1 LIAAN
6 DDNERIDGSMTGRIE
21 GKVALVTGA
30 ASGLGD
36 AIARRF
42 AAEGAAV
49 VLADIDQT
57 GGGALAEELGKGASF
72 VALDVTS
79 EAQWIAAFE
88 ATGERH
94 GRIDVLVNCAG
105 ITTYGSVEEV
115 TLDAFRHE
123 LDVDLLGPFLGCK
136 HVVPLMKASG
146 GGSVINIASMASI
159 RAEHY
164 LVAYNAAKAGVT
176 HMTKSAA
183 LHYAKA
189 GTGIR
194 CNSVHP
200 GVIHTPIL
208 DKVLQQ
214 AEDAE
219 SLYAEWLALHPIGRI
234 GRPEEVAA
242 LCLYLASDES
252 AFATG
257 AEFVLDGGSSL

>member
-1 LIAAN
+1 
-6 DDNERIDGSMTGRIE
+6 MTGRIE

-30 ASGLGD
+30 ASGLGA

-49 VLADIDQT
+49 ALADIDDA
-57 GGGALAEELGKGASF
+57 GGAALAAELGACACF
-72 VALDVTS
+72 LRLDVTREQDWIDAFATI
-79 EAQWIAAFE
+79 EA
-88 ATGERH
+88 RH
-94 GRIDVLVNCAG
+94 GRIDVLVNNAG

-123 LDVDLLGPFLGCK
+123 MDVDLVGPFLGCK
-136 HVVPLMKASG
+136 HVVPLMKRT

-176 HMTKSAA
+176 HMTKSVA
-183 LHYAKA
+183 LHYARA
-189 GTGIR
+189 GYGIR

-208 DKVLQQ
+208 DKVLAQ
-214 AEDAE
+214 AEDPEA
-219 SLYAEWLALHPIGRI
+219 LFAEWLALHPIGRI

>member
-1 LIAAN
+1 
-6 DDNERIDGSMTGRIE
+6 MTGRIE

-36 AIARRF
+36 AIVRRF

-49 VLADIDQT
+49 VLADIDADNGQ
-57 GGGALAEELGKGASF
+57 ALGKEMGPNAAF
-72 VALDVTS
+72 VVLDVTM
-79 EAQWIAAFE
+79 EDQWISAFE
-88 ATGERH
+88 EIDARH
-94 GRIDVLVNCAG
+94 GRLDVLVNCAG

-136 HVVPLMKASG
+136 HAVPLMRRT

-176 HMTKSAA
+176 HMTKSVA

-208 DKVLQQ
+208 DKVLAQ
-214 AEDAE
+214 AEDPDA
-219 SLYAEWLALHPIGRI
+219 LYAEWLALHPVGRI
-234 GRPEEVAA
+234 GKPEEVAA

>member
-1 LIAAN
+1 
-6 DDNERIDGSMTGRIE
+6 MTGRIE

-36 AIARRF
+36 AIVRRF

-49 VLADIDQT
+49 VLADIDADNGQ
-57 GGGALAEELGKGASF
+57 ALAKEMGPNAAF
-72 VALDVTS
+72 VVLDVTM
-79 EAQWIAAFE
+79 EDQWISAFE
-88 ATGERH
+88 EIDARH
-94 GRIDVLVNCAG
+94 GRLDVLVNCAG

-136 HVVPLMKASG
+136 HAVPLMRRT

-176 HMTKSAA
+176 HMTKSVA

-208 DKVLQQ
+208 DKVLAQ
-214 AEDAE
+214 AEDPDA
-219 SLYAEWLALHPIGRI
+219 LYAEWLALHPVGRI
-234 GRPEEVAA
+234 GKPEEVAA

>member
-1 LIAAN
+1 MA
-6 DDNERIDGSMTGRIE
+6 GRIE

-30 ASGLGD
+30 ASGLGL

-49 VLADIDQT
+49 AVADIDIANGT
-57 GGGALAEELGKGASF
+57 ALAADLGASAFFLDLDVTREDAWIAALAEI
-72 VALDVTS
+72 D
-79 EAQWIAAFE
+79 Q
-88 ATGERH
+88 RH
-94 GRIDVLVNCAG
+94 GRLDVLVNNAG
-105 ITTYGSVEEV
+105 ITTYGSVEDV

-123 LDVDLLGPFLGCK
+123 LEVDLVGPFLGCK
-136 HVVPLMKASG
+136 HIVPLMKRKGRDAA

-176 HMTKSAA
+176 HMTKSIA
-183 LHYAKA
+183 LHYARS
-189 GTGIR
+189 GYGIR

-208 DKVLQQ
+208 DKVLAQ
-214 AEDAE
+214 AEDPEA
-219 SLYAEWLALHPIGRI
+219 LYAEWLALHPVGRI
-234 GRPEEVAA
+234 GRPDEVAA

>member
-1 LIAAN
+1 
-6 DDNERIDGSMTGRIE
+6 MTGRIA

-30 ASGLGD
+30 ASGLGE
-36 AIARRF
+36 AIVRRY

-49 VLADIDQT
+49 VLADIDAVT
-57 GGGALAEELGKGASF
+57 GEALAAELGGSF
-72 VALDVTS
+72 IPLDVTQ
-79 EAQWIAAFE
+79 EAQWIAAFVAIE
-88 ATGERH
+88 ARH
-94 GRIDVLVNCAG
+94 GRLDVLVNCAG

-123 LDVDLLGPFLGCK
+123 LDVDLIGPFLGCK
-136 HVVPLMKASG
+136 HAVPLMKASG
-146 GGSVINIASMASI
+146 GGSVINISSMASI

-176 HMTKSAA
+176 HMTKSVA
-183 LHYAKA
+183 LHYAKS

-208 DKVLQQ
+208 DKVLAQ
-214 AEDAE
+214 AEDPEA
-219 SLYAEWLALHPIGRI
+219 LYAEWLALHPIGRI
-234 GRPEEVAA
+234 GRPAEVAA

>member
-1 LIAAN
+1 MGEQA
-6 DDNERIDGSMTGRIE
+6 MTGRIE

-30 ASGLGD
+30 ASGLGA

-49 VLADIDQT
+49 ALADIDDA
-57 GGGALAEELGKGASF
+57 GGAALAAELGACACF
-72 VALDVTS
+72 LRLDVTREQDWIDAFATI
-79 EAQWIAAFE
+79 EA
-88 ATGERH
+88 RH
-94 GRIDVLVNCAG
+94 GRIDVLVNNAG

-123 LDVDLLGPFLGCK
+123 MDVDLVGPFLGCK
-136 HVVPLMKASG
+136 HVVPLMKRT

-176 HMTKSAA
+176 HMTKSVA
-183 LHYAKA
+183 LHYARA
-189 GTGIR
+189 GYGIR

-208 DKVLQQ
+208 DKVLAQ
-214 AEDAE
+214 AEDPEA
-219 SLYAEWLALHPIGRI
+219 LFAEWLALHPIGRL
-234 GRPEEVAA
+234 GQPEEVAA

>member
-1 LIAAN
+1 
-6 DDNERIDGSMTGRIE
+6 MTGRIE
-21 GKVALVTGA
+21 GKIALVTGA
-30 ASGLGD
+30 ASGLGE

-49 VLADIDQT
+49 VLADIDADN
-57 GGGALAEELGKGASF
+57 GKALAAELGGGASF
-72 VALDVTS
+72 VVLDVTR
-79 EAQWIAAFE
+79 EDQWIAAFE
-88 ATGERH
+88 EIEARH
-94 GRIDVLVNCAG
+94 GRLDVLVNCAG

-136 HVVPLMKASG
+136 HALPLMRRVKTEMG

-176 HMTKSAA
+176 HMTKSVA

-208 DKVLQQ
+208 DKVLAQ
-214 AEDAE
+214 AEDPDA
-219 SLYAEWLALHPIGRI
+219 LYAEWLALHPVGRI
-234 GRPEEVAA
+234 GKPEEVAA

>member
-1 LIAAN
+1 
-6 DDNERIDGSMTGRIE
+6 MTGRIA
-21 GKVALVTGA
+21 GKVALVTGGS
-30 ASGLGD
+30 SGLGA
-36 AIARRF
+36 AIVERF

-49 VLADIDQT
+49 VVADIDREA
-57 GGGALAEELGKGASF
+57 GEALVARIGASASF
-72 VALDVTS
+72 VMLDVRE

-88 ATGERH
+88 QVASTH
-94 GRIDVLVNCAG
+94 GLLDVLVNCAG
-105 ITTYGSVEEV
+105 ITTYGSVEDL
-115 TLDAFRHE
+115 TMDAFRHE

-136 HVVPLMKASG
+136 HVVPLMRANGEEPQAKG
-146 GGSVINIASMASI
+146 RGGSVINIASMASI

-164 LVAYNAAKAGVT
+164 LAAYNAAKAGVT

-183 LHYAKA
+183 LHYARK
-189 GTGIR
+189 GYGIR

-208 DKVLQQ
+208 DKVLAQ
-214 AEDAE
+214 AEDAKA
-219 SLYAEWLALHPIGRI
+219 LFAEWEALHPVGRL
-234 GRPEEVAA
+234 GQPEEVAA

>member
-1 LIAAN
+1 
-6 DDNERIDGSMTGRIE
+6 MTGRIE
-21 GKVALVTGA
+21 GKIALVTGA
-30 ASGLGD
+30 ASGLGE

-49 VLADIDQT
+49 VLADIDAEN
-57 GGGALAEELGKGASF
+57 GKALAEEMGGGASF
-72 VALDVTS
+72 VVLDVTR
-79 EAQWIAAFE
+79 EDQWIAAFE
-88 ATGERH
+88 EIEARH
-94 GRIDVLVNCAG
+94 GRLDVLVNCAG

-136 HVVPLMKASG
+136 HAVPLMRRVKTEMG

-176 HMTKSAA
+176 HMTKSVA

-208 DKVLQQ
+208 DKVLAQ
-214 AEDAE
+214 AEDPDA
-219 SLYAEWLALHPIGRI
+219 LYAEWLALHPVGRI
-234 GRPEEVAA
+234 GKPEEVAA

>member
-1 LIAAN
+1 MA
-6 DDNERIDGSMTGRIE
+6 GRIA

-36 AIARRF
+36 AIVRRF
-42 AAEGAAV
+42 HEEGATV
-49 VLADIDQT
+49 VLTDIDEANGT
-57 GGGALAEELGKGASF
+57 ALANELGARTDF
-72 VALDVTS
+72 LQLDVTS
-79 EAQWIAAFE
+79 EENWIAVFA
-88 ATGERH
+88 AIASRH
-94 GRIDVLVNCAG
+94 GRLDVLVNCAG

-123 LDVDLLGPFLGCK
+123 MDVDLVGPFLGCK
-136 HVVPLMKASG
+136 HVVPLMRKT
-146 GGSVINIASMASI
+146 GGSVINISSMASI

-176 HMTKSAA
+176 HMTKSVA
-183 LHYAKA
+183 LHYARA
-189 GTGIR
+189 GYGMR

-208 DKVLQQ
+208 DKVLAQ
-214 AEDAE
+214 AEDPDA
-219 SLYAEWLALHPIGRI
+219 LYAEWLALHPIGRI
-234 GRPEEVAA
+234 GKPEEVAA

>member
-1 LIAAN
+1 M
-6 DDNERIDGSMTGRIE
+6 SGRIE

-30 ASGLGD
+30 GSGLGE
-36 AIARRF
+36 AIARRY
-42 AAEGAAV
+42 AAEGAVV
-49 VLADIDQT
+49 VLADIDRAA
-57 GGGALAEELGKGASF
+57 GEALAAELGETAAF
-72 VALDVTS
+72 VALDVTK
-79 EAQWIAAFE
+79 EDQWIAAF
-88 ATGERH
+88 AAVGQQH
-94 GRIDVLVNCAG
+94 GRLDVLVNCAG
-105 ITTYGSVEEV
+105 ITTVGSVEDLA
-115 TLDAFRHE
+115 LDGFRHE

-136 HVVPLMKASG
+136 HGIPLLKNAAG
-146 GGSVINIASMASI
+146 EGGSVINIASMASI

-176 HMTKSAA
+176 HMTKSVA

-189 GTGIR
+189 GYGIR

-208 DKVLQQ
+208 DKVLAQ
-214 AEDAE
+214 AADPEA
-219 SLYAEWLALHPIGRI
+219 LYAEWLALHPVGRI

>member
-1 LIAAN
+1 
-6 DDNERIDGSMTGRIE
+6 MTGRIE

-30 ASGLGD
+30 ASGLGE
-36 AIARRF
+36 AIARRY

-49 VLADIDQT
+49 VLADIDRAA
-57 GGGALAEELGKGASF
+57 GEALAAELGETASF
-72 VALDVTS
+72 VALDVTQEDQWVAAY
-79 EAQWIAAFE
+79 EAVGQ
-88 ATGERH
+88 RH
-94 GRIDVLVNCAG
+94 GRLDVLVNCAG
-105 ITTYGSVEEV
+105 ITTVGSVED
-115 TLDAFRHE
+115 LALGAFRHE

-136 HVVPLMKASG
+136 HGIPLLKNAAG
-146 GGSVINIASMASI
+146 EGGSVINIASMASI

-176 HMTKSAA
+176 HMTKSVA
-183 LHYAKA
+183 LHYARA
-189 GTGIR
+189 GYGIR

-208 DKVLQQ
+208 DKVLAQ
-214 AEDAE
+214 AEDPEA
-219 SLYAEWLALHPIGRI
+219 LYAEWLALHPLGRI

>member
-1 LIAAN
+1 
-6 DDNERIDGSMTGRIE
+6 MTGRIE

-36 AIARRF
+36 AIVRRF

-49 VLADIDQT
+49 VLADIDADNGQ
-57 GGGALAEELGKGASF
+57 ALAKEMGPNAAF
-72 VALDVTS
+72 VVLDVTM
-79 EAQWIAAFE
+79 EDQWISAFE
-88 ATGERH
+88 EIDARH
-94 GRIDVLVNCAG
+94 GRMDVLVNCAG

-136 HVVPLMKASG
+136 HVVPLMRG
-146 GGSVINIASMASI
+146 TGGSVINIASMASI

-176 HMTKSAA
+176 HMTKSVA

-208 DKVLQQ
+208 DKVLAQ
-214 AEDAE
+214 AEDPDA
-219 SLYAEWLALHPIGRI
+219 LYAEWLALHPVGRI
-234 GRPEEVAA
+234 GKPEEVAA

>member
-1 LIAAN
+1 
-6 DDNERIDGSMTGRIE
+6 MTGRIE
-21 GKVALVTGA
+21 GKIALVTGA
-30 ASGLGD
+30 ASGLGE

-49 VLADIDQT
+49 VLADIDAEN
-57 GGGALAEELGKGASF
+57 GKALAAELGGGASF
-72 VALDVTS
+72 VVLDVTR
-79 EAQWIAAFE
+79 EDQWIAAFE
-88 ATGERH
+88 EIEARH
-94 GRIDVLVNCAG
+94 GRLDVLVNCAG

-136 HVVPLMKASG
+136 HAVPLMRRVKTEMG

-176 HMTKSAA
+176 HMTKSVA

-189 GTGIR
+189 GTGIC

-208 DKVLQQ
+208 DKVLAQ
-214 AEDAE
+214 AEDPDA
-219 SLYAEWLALHPIGRI
+219 LYAEWLALHPVGRI
-234 GRPEEVAA
+234 GKPEEVAA

>member
-1 LIAAN
+1 
-6 DDNERIDGSMTGRIE
+6 MTGRIE

-30 ASGLGD
+30 ASGLGA

-49 VLADIDQT
+49 ALAGIDDA
-57 GGGALAEELGKGASF
+57 GGAALAAELGACACF
-72 VALDVTS
+72 LRLDVTREQDWIDAFATI
-79 EAQWIAAFE
+79 EA
-88 ATGERH
+88 RH
-94 GRIDVLVNCAG
+94 GRIDVLVNNAG

-123 LDVDLLGPFLGCK
+123 MDVDLVGPFLGCK
-136 HVVPLMKASG
+136 HVVPLMKRT

-176 HMTKSAA
+176 HMTKSVA
-183 LHYAKA
+183 LHYARA
-189 GTGIR
+189 GYGIR

-208 DKVLQQ
+208 DKVLAQ
-214 AEDAE
+214 AEDPEA
-219 SLYAEWLALHPIGRI
+219 LFAEWLALHPIGRL
-234 GRPEEVAA
+234 GQPEEVAA

>member
-1 LIAAN
+1 
-6 DDNERIDGSMTGRIE
+6 MTGRIA

-30 ASGLGD
+30 ASGLGE

-49 VLADIDQT
+49 VLADLDAEN
-57 GGGALAEELGKGASF
+57 GGTIAAELGEPAF
-72 VALDVTS
+72 FLALDVTS
-79 EAQWIAAFE
+79 EAQWVAAFE
-88 ATGERH
+88 AIGTRH
-94 GRIDVLVNCAG
+94 GRVDVLVNCAG

-115 TLDAFRHE
+115 SADAFRHE

-136 HVVPLMKASG
+136 HVVPLMKG
-146 GGSVINIASMASI
+146 TGGSVINIASIASM
-159 RAEHY
+159 RAQSY
-164 LVAYNAAKAGVT
+164 IVAYNAAKAGVT
-176 HMTKSAA
+176 HMTKSVA
-183 LHYAKA
+183 LHYAKS
-189 GTGIR
+189 GYGIR

-208 DKVLQQ
+208 DKVLEK
-214 AEDAE
+214 AEDPDA
-219 SLYAEWLALHPIGRI
+219 LYAEWLAMHPIGRI
-234 GRPEEVAA
+234 GRPEEVAG